1 MIRRAP
7 RSTRTDT
14 LFPYTTLFRS
24 VVALQELAEVVRERV
39 EVAQVHL
46 GHVVAGLADA
56 ADSGADRAV
65 RRSPAEHEDL
75 CGTRGIV
82 HLERGQ
88 RVGAAVDL
96 VLAQPDHL
104 VVVGR
109 IVGDVAV
116 TVALLEPAVGLF
128 EAGGAGNRLVPSE
141 GLLRR
146 AVGRV
151 PPPHAQSRHSGS
163 R

>member
-88 RVGAAVDL
+88 RVGDAVDL
-96 VLAQPDHL
+96 GLAQPDHL

-116 TVALLEPAVGLF
+116 TVPLLQPADAVLA
-128 EAGGAGNRLVPSE
+128 AGGAGHRPWQ
-141 GLLRR
+141 GAGPPAP
-146 AVGRV
+146 AVGC
-151 PPPHAQSRHSGS
+151 A
-163 R
+163 